1 MKAIVNGKLYTISHG
16 VINKGTVLVD
26 QGRIVAIGKEI
37 PVPPEAEVIDAAGK
51 VVTPGLIDAHS
62 HIGLFGE
69 PSVPANND
77 GNEITDPVTPQLRGI
92 DSLNPDDPS
101 FPMVLAAGVTTV
113 FTGPGSGNL
122 IGGTGLAI
130 KMVGRTADEMAIPGT
145 EAMKMALG
153 ENPKRLYGERKLMP
167 YTRMG
172 NAAVLREALVKAQNY
187 MRKSQEAEKD
197 KDKPERDLK
206 MEMLGRVLRREM
218 KARIHAHRA
227 DDIMTAIRIAEE
239 FNLDF
244 VIEHATEG
252 YRIADLLAQKGVPC
266 VVGPLL
272 MSQSKMELTK
282 VTLENPGLLAKAGV
296 KVAIQCDTTS
306 GTRWLGL
313 HAGLAVREGMDEV
326 LALEAITRIAAEI
339 IGVDDQLGTLEPGKQ
354 ADIVIF
360 TEHPF
365 NTMSLCEIV
374 LINGEIVY
382 QRDSGKSCC
391 C

>member
-1 MKAIVNGKLYTISHG
+1 MKAIVNGKVYTVSHG
-16 VINKGTVLVD
+16 VIDKGTVLVD
-26 QGRIVAIGKEI
+26 GDRIVAVGKDVS
-37 PVPPEAEVIDAAGK
+37 VPSEAEIIDASGH

-69 PSVPANND
+69 PSVSANAD
-77 GNEITDPVTPQLRGI
+77 GNEITDPITAQLRGI

-101 FPMVLAAGVTTV
+101 FPIVLASGVTTV
-113 FTGPGSGNL
+113 FTGPGSAN
-122 IGGTGLAI
+122 IVGGTGLAV

-153 ENPKRLYGERKLMP
+153 ENPKRVYGERKMMP

-172 NAAVLREALVKAQNY
+172 NAAVLREALIKAENY
-187 MRKSQEAEKD
+187 LNKRDKADED
-197 KDKPERDLK
+197 KDKPDRDLK
-206 MEMLGRVLRREM
+206 LEMLGRVLKREM

-239 FNLDF
+239 FDLDF

-252 YRIADLLAQKGVPC
+252 YRLADLLAQKGVPC

-282 VTLENPGLLAKAGV
+282 VTLRNPGLMAKAGV
-296 KVAIQCDTTS
+296 KVAIQCDTSS

-326 LALEAITRIAAEI
+326 LALEAITRTAAEI
-339 IGVDDQLGTLEPGKQ
+339 IGVNDDLGTLEPGKQ
-354 ADIVIF
+354 ADISIF
-360 TEHPF
+360 SEHPF
-365 NTMSLCEIV
+365 NTMSVCQKV
-374 LINGEIVY
+374 LINGEVVFTLH
-382 QRDSGKSCC
+382 
-391 C
+391 

>member
-16 VINKGTVLVD
+16 VINKGTLLVD

-37 PVPPEAEVIDAAGK
+37 SVPSEAEVIDAAGK

-69 PSVPANND
+69 PMVPANWD
-77 GNEITDPVTPQLRGI
+77 GNEDSDPVTPQLRGI

-101 FPMVLAAGVTTV
+101 FPVVLAAGVTTV
-113 FTGPGSGNL
+113 YTGPGSGNI
-122 IGGTGLAI
+122 IGGIGLAV

-153 ENPKRLYGERKLMP
+153 ENPKGLYGERKMMP

-172 NAAVLREALVKAQNY
+172 NAAVLREALIKAQNY

-206 MEMLGRVLRREM
+206 MEMLCRVLKREM

-239 FNLDF
+239 FDLDF

-266 VVGPLL
+266 VVGPVL
-272 MSQSKMELTK
+272 MFPSKMELTK

-296 KVAIQCDTTS
+296 KVAIQCDATS

-313 HAGLAVREGMDEV
+313 HTGLAVREGMDEV
-326 LALEAITRIAAEI
+326 MALEAITRIAAEI
-339 IGVDDQLGTLEPGKQ
+339 IGVDDHLGTLEPGKQ
-354 ADIVIF
+354 ADIAIF

-365 NTMSLCEIV
+365 NTMSLCETV
-374 LINGEIVY
+374 LISGEIVY
-382 QRDSGKSCC
+382 QRQ
-391 C
+391 